1 MKKLVATILVI
12 AAAAAAT
19 VLATGGAGA
28 STDRAGEGNGAAIA
42 ELHTLQATFHH
53 AVSGG
58 GHIDELMSLWADD
71 ATFTVGGNT
80 HVGKDAIRTFFL
92 NMNPAFQHPTW
103 VSLAPAWKTTI
114 EVHGTT
120 AELYFECHFVDLAT
134 GALVAPAPAYAGG
147 TFEGTAS
154 KVKGHWLFQDVTA
167 GTAPL
172 TP

>member
-1 MKKLVATILVI
+1 MKKLVGITLVVAAVTAT
-12 AAAAAAT
+12 T
-19 VLATGGAGA
+19 VVATGGAA
-28 STDRAGEGNGAAIA
+28 SAGPAHRGQGAAVA
-42 ELHTLQATFHH
+42 EIHILQATFHH

-80 HVGKDAIRTFFL
+80 LVGKDAIRTFFL
-92 NMNPAFQHPTW
+92 NTAPSFQHPTW
-103 VSLAPAWKTTI
+103 VSLSPSWKTEI
-114 EVHGTT
+114 HVHGNR
-120 AELYFECHFVDLAT
+120 AHIYFECHFADLAT

-147 TFEGTAS
+147 TFDGTATRTN
-154 KVKGHWLFQDVTA
+154 GRWLFQDVTA

>member
-12 AAAAAAT
+12 AAVAATT

-28 STDRAGEGNGAAIA
+28 SAGRAPESHGADIA
-42 ELHTLQATFHH
+42 KLHTLQATFHH

-58 GHIDELMSLWADD
+58 GHIDELMSLWARD

-80 HVGKDAIRTFFL
+80 LVGKDAIRMFFL
-92 NMNPAFQHPTW
+92 NTAASFKHSTW
-103 VSLAPAWKTTI
+103 VSLAPSWKTTI
-114 EVHGTT
+114 KVRGTT
-120 AELYFECHFVDLAT
+120 AQLYFECHFVDLAT
-134 GALVAPAPAYAGG
+134 GALVAPAPLYAGG

-154 KVKGHWLFQDVTA
+154 KVRGHWLFQDVTA
-167 GTAPL
+167 GSAPL